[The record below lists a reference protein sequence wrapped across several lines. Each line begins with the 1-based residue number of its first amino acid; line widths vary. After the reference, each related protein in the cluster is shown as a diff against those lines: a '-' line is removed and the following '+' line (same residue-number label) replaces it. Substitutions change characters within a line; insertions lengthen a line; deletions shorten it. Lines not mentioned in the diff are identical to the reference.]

1 MDTVLEELQAR
12 DRAISRL
19 VEDYAAS
26 WSDLVDVGLT
36 KYAARKE
43 VASAS
48 PRELGPAEA
57 TLIPPLGLPDMVAL
71 IPLGEDLG
79 RRYLDRYGLY
89 IHDAG
94 LRYQIR
100 LRATH
105 AGFPGLPGSGRIKV
119 ICPIARRW
127 RIGSGAAVP
136 ALPLPGA
143 AAIAS
148 EPDLLTEWRG
158 PATLLELGPPIPLEL
173 PLGWNPGSNGAAP
186 GLRRILHRPFADLMA
201 AARSGRTLADL
212 AKA

>member
-43 VASAS
+43 VDSAS
-48 PRELGPAEA
+48 PRELGLAEA

-71 IPLGEDLG
+71 IPLSEDLG
-79 RRYLDRYGLY
+79 RRYLDRYDVY

-105 AGFPGLPGSGRIKV
+105 AGLPGLPGSGRIEV
-119 ICPIARRW
+119 IRPITRRW
-127 RIGSGAAVP
+127 RVGSGAAIP
-136 ALPLPGA
+136 ALPVASA

-148 EPDLLTEWRG
+148 EPDLLTAWRG
-158 PATLLELGPPIPLEL
+158 PATLVELGHPIPLGL
-173 PLGWNPGSNGAAP
+173 PLGWHPGSNGAAP
-186 GLRRILHRPFADLMA
+186 ALRRILHYPLAGLLA